1 MGAERSYYSKAQIDA
16 IPIACEE
23 IELQDVFDPA
33 GIRTCLVNLNP
44 QLPAAENAANFLKKA
59 QKLQRREKLLPQR
72 IEREEL
78 LEKELAERESRQQT
92 PQMKKYAK

>member
-1 MGAERSYYSKAQIDA
+1 MGAERSYYSVAQIDA

-78 LEKELAERESRQQT
+78 EKELAERESRLQT

>member
-1 MGAERSYYSKAQIDA
+1 MRADLKEAEKAAEWERKGHIILAQIDA

-44 QLPAAENAANFLKKA
+44 QLPAAENAANFFKKGAKTTA
-59 QKLQRREKLLPQR
+59 QRKALTAADRAGR
-72 IEREEL
+72 
-78 LEKELAERESRQQT
+78 AS
-92 PQMKKYAK
+92 